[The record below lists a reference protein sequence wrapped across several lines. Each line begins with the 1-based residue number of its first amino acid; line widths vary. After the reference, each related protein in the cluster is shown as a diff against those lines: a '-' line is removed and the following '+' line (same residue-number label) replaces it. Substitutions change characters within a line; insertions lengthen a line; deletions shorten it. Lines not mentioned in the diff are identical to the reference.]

1 MTLSLSNMYQSQPY
15 PMNVLSWYNMQ
26 RFTSDIKK
34 INLKCIL
41 KQRQSL
47 VYLSWKVTFAV
58 AKVRHVPPFG
68 YDHWTLLVFG
78 VLGRFI
84 TRELKFEDKYVEPK
98 DMGYCTNINY
108 TIQGQYNDYVLKTF
122 CPDPVTQHKMA
133 DKKQSLNGLKYTIF
147 TSVVLRW

>member
-1 MTLSLSNMYQSQPY
+1 MSYRDTICNDLRVIS
-15 PMNVLSWYNMQ
+15 
-26 RFTSDIKK
+26 

-58 AKVRHVPPFG
+58 SKVRHVPPFG

-78 VLGRFI
+78 VLGRFT
-84 TRELKFEDKYVEPK
+84 TRELKFEDKYVEPE

-108 TIQGQYNDYVLKTF
+108 TFQGQYNDYVLKTF

-133 DKKQSLNGLKYTIF
+133 EKNKALMALSIQFLPVWFYVENNCM
-147 TSVVLRW
+147 RWHCTKAWSY